1 MTAPGLLVTV
11 PTNGFRLR
19 GKLVMMTLC
28 MTLAMAVIFA
38 AMAYSQVR
46 ATVRHAATDRLG
58 DIARHQSEQI
68 ADVLEQTAID
78 ATVFA
83 GLPPVREIVQS
94 DQISDGGDVQPE
106 SLKAQRQNRLQ
117 EIFRSILTTRPHYT
131 QLRFIGRAE
140 NWLELVRVNRHE
152 DHLKAIEPGDLQVK
166 GGELYLKD
174 LARLAAGHGY
184 FSTVTYNREHGIEVG
199 PPTIR
204 YVRPAL
210 NEKVALYGVIVVNA
224 DFQALI
230 TAARPTVSEG
240 FRLGVVT
247 GLGDHMTFS
256 ADDSRPKLFYHSDP
270 DFIPPPHD
278 VEIASKAGPGQIFFA
293 GDVAMAAN
301 AVVTPQLNR
310 PFGLYVVTEMPRDAL
325 FAAAN
330 KMLVRN
336 AVVAFVLIFLAIGI
350 AGIFGA
356 HLTDPLLQ
364 LADAVRR
371 HAGAKPFDLMVS
383 TNDEIGEL
391 TLAFASLGNQL
402 LGQTLRARAI
412 RSMEVAWASPLSKSM
427 SSLRAGVLR

>member
-1 MTAPGLLVTV
+1 M
-11 PTNGFRLR
+11 
-19 GKLVMMTLC
+19 
-28 MTLAMAVIFA
+28 
-38 AMAYSQVR
+38 
-46 ATVRHAATDRLG
+46 
-58 DIARHQSEQI
+58 
-68 ADVLEQTAID
+68 
-78 ATVFA
+78 
-83 GLPPVREIVQS
+83 
-94 DQISDGGDVQPE
+94 
-106 SLKAQRQNRLQ
+106 
-117 EIFRSILTTRPHYT
+117 
-131 QLRFIGRAE
+131 
-140 NWLELVRVNRHE
+140 
-152 DHLKAIEPGDLQVK
+152 
-166 GGELYLKD
+166 KD

-184 FSTVTYNREHGIEVG
+184 FSTVTYNREHGIVVG

-204 YVRPAL
+204 YVQPVL
-210 NEKVALYGVIVVNA
+210 DEKGALYGVIVVNA

-270 DFIPPPHD
+270 DFIPLPHD
-278 VEIASKAGPGQIFFA
+278 AEIASKAVPGQIFFA
-293 GDVAMAAN
+293 DDVAMAAN

-350 AGIFGA
+350 AGIIGA
-356 HLTDPLLQ
+356 HLTDPLRQ

-371 HAGAKPFDLMVS
+371 HAGAKPLDLTVS

-391 TLAFASLGNQL
+391 ALAFASLGNQL

-412 RSMEVAWASPLSKSM
+412 FDSAGDGIITLNEYGQIEEMNPAAEAIFGFRGDELAGKDISLLMQESGTPSGSPTPCMSQKREDVGRRKDGSTIPIEISMSRNETDADVILSASSAMSAQDMLRNFASKSF
-427 SSLRAGVLR
+427 SRRLRDRMRNSIHSPISPRMTSRRRFG